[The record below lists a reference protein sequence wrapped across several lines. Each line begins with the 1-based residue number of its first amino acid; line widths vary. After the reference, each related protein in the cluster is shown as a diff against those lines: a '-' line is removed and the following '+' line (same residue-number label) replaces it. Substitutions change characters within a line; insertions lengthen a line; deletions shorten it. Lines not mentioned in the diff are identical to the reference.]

1 MERLSSNDVHTFS
14 TGREWL
20 AEMTPDEGLPGKQA
34 RMQSLWTDLRFAMRE
49 LRKRPGFTLTAMLSL
64 ALGIGATSAVFS
76 VIYAVLIDP
85 YPYPGADRIMEMRL
99 VDKTGKDRYAGP
111 TGAQADQ
118 LRQAKSVEDVVLM
131 DWWNLT
137 TTDGDLPED
146 VQTNYISPNAPNHW
160 GMRALMGRWLIP
172 SDAPPGQ
179 SPQPVVVLT
188 YQFWQRY
195 YLGDPNVI
203 GRTLQL
209 VHKPYQIV
217 GVMPPRFKWGG
228 ADMYL
233 PLKVTQDPNI
243 RYGASIKIRPGVNP
257 ERASAELQPIIEE
270 WAKAAPTQYPE
281 QFKVKLRSIVEV
293 YARPLGPTLYLL
305 LGAVASLLL
314 IGCAN
319 VSILLLARGT
329 ERQHELAV
337 RAAIGASRGRM
348 IRQLLTESLGIATAG
363 ATLGVLLAWKGLALI
378 AANLPE
384 YSFPAESVIKMN
396 VPVLLFSVGLAFIT
410 AVVFGLWPA
419 LQLSRPEVARLMH
432 SSSRRVA
439 GSVRARRSHGAM
451 VAAQV
456 ALTLLMLTA
465 AGAAGKGFLKLV
477 KADLGYDPHYAMSV
491 PIPIHENTHVEWKD
505 RAEYFEQ
512 IRAKIAAM
520 PQVVT
525 AGISTNATPPD
536 NGWRQNI
543 EIMGR
548 TDSEKPEVRVNFV
561 DAEYFPLLKIP
572 LAQGR
577 LWDHAEVMRGALL
590 AVINQTMA
598 KQMWPNGDAIGH
610 QIKIPVLK
618 DQPPYQR
625 DVAGSDGWMQIIGIA
640 ADVRDDGLR
649 NPIKPQVYVP
659 YTINMWMFTQI
670 LVRTRVPPLS
680 ILRDVRAQV
689 AQVDPEQQV
698 MRVRDLD
705 GWIQRL
711 EEYAQQRL
719 VATLFGIFSVL
730 ALALAAVGLYSVVSY
745 GVATRTNEFGIRMA
759 LGARAAD
766 VFRIVLSST
775 AVQVGSGLASGI
787 VLSVAFDKLA
797 TKWVTESSRDPLLLA
812 GVTALLIVAATAACL
827 VPARRAASVDPMEAL
842 RAE

>member
-1 MERLSSNDVHTFS
+1 M
-14 TGREWL
+14 
-20 AEMTPDEGLPGKQA
+20 A
-34 RMQSLWTDLRFAMRE
+34 SLWTDLRFAVRE
-49 LRKRPGFTLTAMLSL
+49 LRKRPSFTLTAALSL

-85 YPYPGADRIMEMRL
+85 FPYPGSDRIMEIRL
-99 VDKTGKDRYAGP
+99 VDKEGHDRFAGP
-111 TGAQADQ
+111 TGPQADV
-118 LRQAKSVEDVVLM
+118 LRQARSTEDVVLM

-146 VQTNYISPNAPNHW
+146 VQAMYIDPNAPNHW
-160 GMRALMGRWLIP
+160 GTRALMGRWLIP

-179 SPQPVVVLT
+179 TPQPVVVLT
-188 YQFWQRY
+188 YAFWHRY
-195 YLGDPNVI
+195 YMGDPNVI
-203 GRTLQL
+203 GRTIRL
-209 VHKPYQIV
+209 VHKPYQVV
-217 GVMPPRFKWGG
+217 GVMPPRFKWGNP
-228 ADMYL
+228 DIYV

-243 RYGASIKIRPGVNP
+243 RYAASIKLRAGVNP

-270 WAKAAPTQYPE
+270 FAKAAPTNYPDK
-281 QFKVKLRSIVEV
+281 FKVKLRSIVEV

-305 LGAVASLLL
+305 LSAVASLLL

-337 RAAIGASRGRM
+337 RAAIGASRMRM

-363 ATLGVLLAWKGLALI
+363 AVLGVLLAWKGLVLI

-396 VPVLLFSVGLAFIT
+396 VPVLLFSVALAFVT
-410 AVVFGLWPA
+410 AIVFGLWPA
-419 LQLSRPEVARLMH
+419 LQLSRPEIARLMQ
-432 SSSRRVA
+432 SGSRRVA
-439 GSVRARRSHGAM
+439 GSVGARRSHGAL
-451 VAAQV
+451 VTAQV

-477 KADLGYDPHYAMSV
+477 HTDLGYDPHNAMSV

-512 IRAKIAAM
+512 IRARIAAM
-520 PQVVT
+520 PQVVA
-525 AGISTNATPPD
+525 AGISTNATPPS
-536 NGWRQNI
+536 NGWRQNV
-543 EIMGR
+543 EILGS
-548 TDSEKPEVRVNFV
+548 TAAEKPEVHVNFV
-561 DAEYFPLLKIP
+561 SPEYFPLLRIP

-577 LWDHAEVMRGALL
+577 IWDHAENMRGAALM
-590 AVINQTMA
+590 VMNQTMA
-598 KQMWPNGDAIGH
+598 RQFWPNGDAIGH
-610 QIKIPVLK
+610 QVKIPSLK

-625 DVAGSDGWMQIIGIA
+625 AAVGADGWFQIIGIV

-659 YTINMWMFTQI
+659 YTAQMWMFTQI
-670 LVRTRVPPLS
+670 LVRTHVAPLS
-680 ILRDVRAQV
+680 ILRDIRAEIV
-689 AQVDPEQQV
+689 KIDPEQQV

-705 GWIQRL
+705 AWITRM

-719 VATLFGIFSVL
+719 VATLFGIFSGL

-745 GVATRTNEFGIRMA
+745 GVATRTNEFGIRIA
-759 LGARAAD
+759 LGAKAAD
-766 VFRIVLSST
+766 LIRIVLSAT
-775 AVQVGSGLASGI
+775 AIQVGSGVAAGI
-787 VLSVAFDKLA
+787 ALSIAFNKLA
-797 TKWVTESSRDPLLLA
+797 TKWVTESSRDPLLLG
-812 GVTALLIVAATAACL
+812 GVTVLLVIAAALACL
-827 VPARRAASVDPMEAL
+827 APARRAASVDPMEAL
-842 RAE
+842 RCE